1 MKLSGRHYAIIVL
14 TLITAFL
21 HLAAALDKQ
30 LFPDGPDPLFLLNG
44 LGYWIFPAKT

>member
-1 MKLSGRHYAIIVL
+1 MKLTSKHYGIIIL

-30 LFPDGPDPLFLLNG
+30 LFP
-44 LGYWIFPAKT
+44 